1 MFFYEGRCSSV
12 KFMLIL
18 GEVVYKSLKI
28 NVIYNVIYH
37 PYISLMVYVVHI
49 TSSHCLEILTK
60 ELR

>member
-37 PYISLMVYVVHI
+37 PCITLMVYVVHI
-49 TSSHCLEILTK
+49 IASQCLEILTK

>member
-12 KFMLIL
+12 KFVLIL

-49 TSSHCLEILTK
+49 TSSH
-60 ELR
+60 

>member
-12 KFMLIL
+12 KFVLIL

-28 NVIYNVIYH
+28 NIIYNVIYH
-37 PYISLMVYVVHI
+37 PCITLMVYVVHI
-49 TSSHCLEILTK
+49 TASQCLEILTK